1 MLCTKC
7 GKDFNTPDNR
17 CPECGA
23 AYSTKPPVRPSE
35 IGRYPNSNAASEF
48 IGHHMVRSTDGKW
61 LTLLRVLGVF
71 LAGAAIY
78 GLCMLLDYY
87 NVFARLFNL

>member
-7 GKDFNTPDNR
+7 GKDFNTQDNR

-23 AYSTKPPVRPSE
+23 VYSTKPPVRPSE

-48 IGHHMVRSTDGKW
+48 IGHHMVRKNDGKGVN
-61 LTLLRVLGVF
+61 LLRVLGVV
-71 LAGAAIY
+71 LITAVICAIV
-78 GLCMLLDYY
+78 LMIFDIL
-87 NVFARLFNL
+87 

>member
-7 GKDFNTPDNR
+7 GKDFNTQDNR

-23 AYSTKPPVRPSE
+23 VYSTKPPVRPSE

-48 IGHHMVRSTDGKW
+48 IGHHMVRNTDGKW

-71 LAGAAIY
+71 LAGAVIY
-78 GLCMLLDYY
+78 ALFLLLDYY
-87 NVFARLFNL
+87 NVFYLLFH